1 MTDPY
6 IDADVIIRLL
16 TNDDLIKQA
25 EAATLLDQVKAGKI
39 AVIAPVTVIAEAV
52 YVLSSPRLYNV
63 PRQKV
68 SELLSALVRL
78 PGLKVRHRRAII
90 RALELYASTHL
101 DFGDAVIVAK
111 MERDGSDILYSY
123 DTHFDRIST
132 ITRRSPGTVQT
143 G

>member
-6 IDADVIIRLL
+6 IDTDVIIRLL
-16 TNDDLIKQA
+16 TNDDPTKQA

-39 AVIAPVTVIAEAV
+39 AVVAPVTVIADAV

-78 PGLKVRHRRAII
+78 PGLKVRHRRAVI

-101 DFGDAVIVAK
+101 DFGDAVIVAE
-111 MERDGSDILYSY
+111 MERAGSKILYSY

-132 ITRRSPGTVQT
+132 ITRRNPGTVQT